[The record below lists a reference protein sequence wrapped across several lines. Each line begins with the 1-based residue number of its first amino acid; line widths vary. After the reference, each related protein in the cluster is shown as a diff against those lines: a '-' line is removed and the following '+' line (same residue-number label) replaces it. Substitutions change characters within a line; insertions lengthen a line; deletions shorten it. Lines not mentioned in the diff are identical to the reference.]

1 LNGKLLTHPFPE
13 AAKAPKPGNRRILA
27 LIVLI
32 ALAIRLVVIL
42 APNFEN
48 LMDADHLH
56 GWEQG
61 NVAEALVAGRGFGS
75 ALMSNQT
82 SAIMPPVYPLIVAA
96 CFYFFGIHTAASI
109 FAVHAVN
116 CLLNAMACIPIF
128 LMARRSFGERAGWW
142 AAWVWAFFPYGIY
155 FSASW
160 AWSTHLLLL
169 CLCWLLVLAQHME
182 QSPRL
187 ALWAGFGLLAGF
199 AGLTEPSVLVV
210 IPFLL
215 ALACWR
221 LFRDGK
227 RWLVPGCVAGVVMV
241 AALSPWMVR
250 NALVFHR
257 FIPMRDSMGLELW
270 MGNNGYDLRWTSD
283 DLHPLHDA
291 QELAA
296 YNSMGEL
303 AYMNLKSQQ
312 AKAYIHDHPGWY
324 AWMSLRRAVYIWT
337 GYWSFNRDYL
347 ALEPADPANIP
358 FATCVTLIGLLG
370 LRLAWRNRPVEALR
384 YAGVLFLFPLMYY
397 FSHPEPYHLRPVD
410 PLLVILGCQ
419 AILALRERVRAG
431 GFLPTREPVQVP
443 AMD

>member
-1 LNGKLLTHPFPE
+1 MNHPLPE
-13 AAKAPKPGNRRILA
+13 AARAPKPENRRLLA

-32 ALAIRLVVIL
+32 ALVLRLVLIL
-42 APNFEN
+42 APSFEN
-48 LMDADHLH
+48 LMDADHIH

-82 SAIMPPVYPLIVAA
+82 SAMMPPVFPLIVAV
-96 CFYFFGIHTAASI
+96 FYELFGVHTAASI
-109 FAVHAVN
+109 FAVHAFD
-116 CLLNAMACIPIF
+116 CLLSALACIPVF

-155 FSASW
+155 FSAAW

-182 QSPRL
+182 QSPQIS
-187 ALWAGFGLLAGF
+187 LWAGFGLLAGF

-215 ALACWR
+215 VLACWR

-227 RWLVPGCVAGVVMV
+227 RWLLPGCVASVVMV
-241 AALSPWMVR
+241 AALSPWMIR

-291 QELAA
+291 EELAA
-296 YNSMGEL
+296 YESMGEL
-303 AYMNLKSQQ
+303 TYMNLKSQQ
-312 AKAYIHDHPGWY
+312 AKTYIHDHPGWY
-324 AWMSLRRAVYIWT
+324 AWMSLRRAFYIWT

-358 FATCVTLIGLLG
+358 FATCLTLLGLLG
-370 LRLAWRNRPVEALR
+370 ILLAWRDTPFEALR
-384 YAGVLFLFPLMYY
+384 YAGVLFLFPLIYY
-397 FSHPEPYHLRPVD
+397 FTHPEPYHLRPVD

-419 AILALRERVRAG
+419 AILALRERVKERSRAREL
-431 GFLPTREPVQVP
+431 LPVPEPVE
-443 AMD
+443 AAGMD

>member
-1 LNGKLLTHPFPE
+1 V
-13 AAKAPKPGNRRILA
+13 LA

-32 ALAIRLVVIL
+32 ALAVRLVIIL

-48 LMDADHLH
+48 LMDADHIH

-75 ALMSNQT
+75 ALVSNQT
-82 SAIMPPVYPLIVAA
+82 SAIMPPVFPLIVAV
-96 CFYFFGIHTAASI
+96 FYEFFGVHTAASI
-109 FAVHAVN
+109 FAVHAFD
-116 CLLNAMACIPIF
+116 CLLSALTCIPVF
-128 LMARRSFGERAGWW
+128 LMARRSFGERVAWW
-142 AAWVWAFFPYGIY
+142 AAWGWAFSPYGIY
-155 FSASW
+155 FAAAW

-169 CLCWLLVLAQHME
+169 CLCWLLVLAQRME
-182 QSPRL
+182 RSPRL

-221 LFRDGK
+221 LWREGK
-227 RWLVPGCVAGVVMV
+227 SWFVPACVAGVVMM
-241 AALSPWMVR
+241 AAISPWMIR

-257 FIPMRDSMGLELW
+257 FIPMRDSMGLEMW

-358 FATCVTLIGLLG
+358 FATCLTLLGLLG
-370 LRLAWRNRPVEALR
+370 LVIAWRDTPFEALR
-384 YAGVLFLFPLMYY
+384 YAGVLFLFPLIYY

-419 AILALRERVRAG
+419 AILVLRERGRVRSEERDLMHAA
-431 GFLPTREPVQVP
+431 EPVRVP
-443 AMD
+443 AVN